1 MLSQEDMLEAERLGK
16 PVRSIYVYE
25 APVRLWH
32 WINAAAV
39 GVLAVTGYLI
49 GKPLPTVQGEA
60 ADNFLFGYLR
70 FAHFTAAYLFAIG
83 LIARV
88 YWACVG
94 NHHARQIFILPL
106 GNKAWWSELLFEV
119 RWYLFLEKQPKQ
131 YVGHNPMAQLM
142 MFFFFTVL
150 AFGMV
155 LSGFSLYAEGA
166 GQGSWSE
173 FMFGWVRPCWGLP
186 ADPRLA
192 PPGHVDHDELR
203 AAARLCGDPR
213 GHHEPP
219 VAHFHHGVRLA
230 HVQGL
235 RPPRSF

>member
-173 FMFGWVRPCWGLP
+173 FMFGWVRPLLGGSLQTHAWH
-186 ADPRLA
+186 RL
-192 PPGHVDHDELR
+192 GMWIMMSFVLLHVY
-203 AAARLCGDPR
+203 AAIREDIMSRQSLISTMVSGWRMFKD
-213 GHHEPP
+213 
-219 VAHFHHGVRLA
+219 
-230 HVQGL
+230 
-235 RPPRSF
+235 